1 MARTR
6 SIFVSTVAALA
17 LASAATSA
25 SAAVIRNG
33 SFEDIVLDWTANPGL
48 VQTPGQYDHLVNGQL
63 VYEFLPKDGS
73 HLGVIQAGEADEEVT
88 IMQTFT
94 TKGGIFSGW
103 AAFSARDGLFL
114 DDDVLYGNDRAFV
127 RLTHNGTVID
137 LFNSNVAAVGDYG
150 YTPWTQFSIFLDAGD
165 YMLEAGVVNPYDNLN
180 ASILVVDAFNLA
192 EVPEPSTW
200 ALMIGG
206 FGLAGAALRRR
217 RIAAA

>member
-17 LASAATSA
+17 LACAATSA

-48 VQTPGQYDHLVNGQL
+48 VQTPGQYDHLVGGDL

-73 HLGVIQAGEADEEVT
+73 HLGVIQAGDGGEEVT

-94 TKGGIFSGW
+94 TVGGLFSGW
-103 AAFSARDGLFL
+103 AAFSARDYMPF
-114 DDDVLYGNDRAFV
+114 NDHAFV
-127 RLTHNGTVID
+127 RLTGINGVIN
-137 LFNSNVAAVGDYG
+137 LFQSDIAAVGDYG
-150 YTPWTQFSIFLDAGD
+150 YTPWTQFSVLLDAGE
-165 YMLEAGVVNPYDNLN
+165 YMLEAGVVNFDDDSN

-217 RIAAA
+217 RTATA